1 MIFMGGKKKF
11 SHFGGGGDAMFCSQN
26 IWWDVSTIFAIF
38 GGGTMSS

>member
-1 MIFMGGKKKF
+1 MGGEQKF
-11 SHFGGGGDAMFCSQN
+11 LHFGGGEDAMFCSQN